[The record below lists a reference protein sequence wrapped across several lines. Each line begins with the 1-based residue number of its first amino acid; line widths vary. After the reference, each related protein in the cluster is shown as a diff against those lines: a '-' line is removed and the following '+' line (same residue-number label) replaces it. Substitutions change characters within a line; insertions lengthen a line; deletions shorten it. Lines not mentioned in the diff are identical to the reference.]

1 MPWSVIPCFIVRED
15 IPLAYC
21 ISAGISAA
29 LGGTDAY
36 IHRLNAPYRYQEITL
51 RYDRSGHS
59 TSKDKTEGP
68 GRNSSFSE
76 RQVPRTFP

>member
-1 MPWSVIPCFIVRED
+1 MPWSVITCFIVRED

-21 ISAGISAA
+21 ISVGISAA
-29 LGGTDAY
+29 LSGTDAY
-36 IHRLNAPYRYQEITL
+36 IHRLNAPYCYQEIIL
-51 RYDRSGHS
+51 RYDRSGH

-76 RQVPRTFP
+76 RQVPSTFP